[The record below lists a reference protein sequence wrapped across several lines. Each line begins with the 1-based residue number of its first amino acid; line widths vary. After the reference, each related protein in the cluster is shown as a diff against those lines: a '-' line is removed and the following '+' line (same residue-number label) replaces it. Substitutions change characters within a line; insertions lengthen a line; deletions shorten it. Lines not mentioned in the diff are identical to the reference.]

1 MLVEAVCCDPRKQ
14 DRLSQKTADYE
25 TKTGL
30 CAKRVFP
37 WQADQSPTLST
48 GAGQEREHP
57 AAGCSL
63 SWPAPV
69 LKRFTV
75 LREMPATRTRPRRFG
90 LRHPC
95 SARYS

>member
-37 WQADQSPTLST
+37 WQADQSPSARHYTR
-48 GAGQEREHP
+48 REHP
-57 AAGCSL
+57 AAGRSLLVYVAQAVHCS
-63 SWPAPV
+63 
-69 LKRFTV
+69 
-75 LREMPATRTRPRRFG
+75 PRDAG
-90 LRHPC
+90 DED
-95 SARYS
+95 